1 MQCSELAQILKALAE
16 PTRLRLICLLSRYE
30 QICVCELTEIME
42 MPQYHVSRHLS
53 VLRNLGLVVDERA
66 GARMNYRL
74 AQGKELNTALVEVLG
89 NTVDSCPR
97 AVRDVERADKV
108 LGSQSRGAGR
118 AET

>member
-1 MQCSELAQILKALAE
+1 
-16 PTRLRLICLLSRYE
+16 
-30 QICVCELTEIME
+30 
-42 MPQYHVSRHLS
+42 
-53 VLRNLGLVVDERA
+53 
-66 GARMNYRL
+66 MNYRL